1 MCFDVRCQICFV
13 VLSDYL
19 ADENDVFR
27 VFSFASKAMNVKPLT
42 SAPLIQVLFPAVGS
56 LSAGL
61 QSLPKTQFQLTSS
74 GSELRCSRIFFNYSS
89 SLFCNF
95 SNGTS
100 KSDVAFLPRAAFN
113 DRLAQVM
120 FGGSVRGS
128 CDFYIEGW
136 QFASAGSCQ
145 IRVSIP
151 VLAISVLTPFFT
163 VVAGPA
169 VYGNLIGF
177 LPSQVSGAS
186 IIWSSNASGIPCFAA
201 HFSDEFHNPV
211 LMSEESFLLSAFFF
225 GTVIPYELL
234 GGTTART
241 NSAGIAHWCHTRV
254 SVVSSLPVCL
264 RVSGANVNWTLPTC
278 INVSGSGLATVIT
291 LGNTSDVLNS
301 TLPVISGA
309 GLPKI
314 TFVVSDA
321 AGNVAYGR
329 VVVIRMRVIRTVMM
343 NSSLM
348 YVSVFSS

>member
-1 MCFDVRCQICFV
+1 LLIFCAFGRVEFFVCVLMYVVKSFV

-120 FGGSVRGS
+120 FKGSVRGS
-128 CDFYIEGW
+128 CDFYVEGW

-145 IRVSIP
+145 IRVSI
-151 VLAISVLTPFFT
+151 
-163 VVAGPA
+163 
-169 VYGNLIGF
+169 
-177 LPSQVSGAS
+177 
-186 IIWSSNASGIPCFAA
+186 
-201 HFSDEFHNPV
+201 
-211 LMSEESFLLSAFFF
+211 
-225 GTVIPYELL
+225 
-234 GGTTART
+234 
-241 NSAGIAHWCHTRV
+241 
-254 SVVSSLPVCL
+254 
-264 RVSGANVNWTLPTC
+264 
-278 INVSGSGLATVIT
+278 SGSGY
-291 LGNTSDVLNS
+291 LGADSIFRCCSRASGLRKPDW
-301 TLPVISGA
+301 LPSISSQRSINHLELQCQWYPLLCSA
-309 GLPKI
+309 FLQ
-314 TFVVSDA
+314 
-321 AGNVAYGR
+321 
-329 VVVIRMRVIRTVMM
+329 M
-343 NSSLM
+343 NFTTRS
-348 YVSVFSS
+348 